1 VIPMPIPD
9 FSIPPRPDLETAVD
23 AALHR
28 VRAGANVVVRRTA
41 GARHHPYPLQ
51 RFGVL
56 TQGRSPVR

>member
-1 VIPMPIPD
+1 
-9 FSIPPRPDLETAVD
+9 
-23 AALHR
+23 
-28 VRAGANVVVRRTA
+28 VVVRRTA